1 MIFILTDRLSRNTYL
16 KNYIF
21 HQICQNKKCRK
32 EFALMSLTFLQKGD
46 QKCDQNTDEKE
57 ELGIKYTKEKHYM
70 LLLLYGRL
78 LLLGSLNI
86 SLYCPNYFVL

>member
-1 MIFILTDRLSRNTYL
+1 
-16 KNYIF
+16 
-21 HQICQNKKCRK
+21 
-32 EFALMSLTFLQKGD
+32 MSLTFLQKGD

-70 LLLLYGRL
+70 LLLLYGRH

-86 SLYCPNYFVL
+86 SLYCLNYFAL

>member
-1 MIFILTDRLSRNTYL
+1 
-16 KNYIF
+16 
-21 HQICQNKKCRK
+21 
-32 EFALMSLTFLQKGD
+32 MSLTFLQKGD

-57 ELGIKYTKEKHYM
+57 DLGIKYTKEKHYM